1 MMAASTKRRLGY
13 LTGGVALLIIEVLIA
28 LYVRDGFVRPYLG
41 DVLVVILL
49 HCLVRTLF
57 PTGVQLLPLYLFLL
71 AAAVVLWFV
80 LAVGD
85 LRQGSGEEAR
95 RQLEE
100 AIRRAAVTCYANE
113 GIYPPD
119 LAYLQQHYGIRID
132 EDNYVVHYEGI
143 ASNLMPDITVLEIQ

>member
-1 MMAASTKRRLGY
+1 MKKR
-13 LTGGVALLIIEVLIA
+13 
-28 LYVRDGFVRPYLG
+28 FV
-41 DVLVVILL
+41 
-49 HCLVRTLF
+49 CTL
-57 PTGVQLLPLYLFLL
+57 LL
-71 AAAVVLWFV
+71 AAAMVLWFV

-132 EDNYVVHYEGI
+132 EESYIVHYEGI
-143 ASNLMPDITVLEIQ
+143 ASNLMPDITLLEIQ